1 MKNRKL
7 CASISVS
14 RLLQRA
20 SRKQYSQLDN
30 NKGNQKLYESAEE
43 VWAGRVSVGHVK
55 SDQHIPER
63 VPHTPGVVV
72 VSQQTSGRKVSDKD
86 YKVEECGHELQCVA
100 EETDGHDGEE
110 RDKDSEDRL

>member
-7 CASISVS
+7 YASICVS

-30 NKGNQKLYESAEE
+30 DKGSQKFYKSTEE
-43 VWAGRVSVGHVK
+43 VWAGRVPIGHVE

-63 VPHTPGVVV
+63 VPHAPGVVV

-86 YKVEECGHELQCVA
+86 CKVEECGHELQYVA
-100 EETDGHDGEE
+100 EEKDGHDGEE
-110 RDKDSEDRL
+110 RDRNREDRL